1 MKTKKAKAPAPVIDV
16 TYYKSPIG
24 AMEIQAEGDQILRL
38 TYLDDGRKIP
48 KDMKPP
54 KGVLKEFTKQLGEYF
69 KGKRR
74 EFTVKFKVAGTDFQ
88 CQVWQKLMEIP
99 YGRVVTYWDVD
110 EVLGGTK
117 AYRAVGNACG
127 KNPLMLI
134 LPCHRVITSDG
145 GLGGYAG
152 EVWRKEWL
160 LEHEADMV
168 EKHGE

>member
-1 MKTKKAKAPAPVIDV
+1 MKKKTPAVKTDKA
-16 TYYKSPIG
+16 YYKSPIG
-24 AMEIQAEGDQILRL
+24 IIEILAEGDQISRL
-38 TYLDDGRKIP
+38 TYLDEGKKMP
-48 KDMKPP
+48 KSEPA
-54 KGVLKEFTKQLGEYF
+54 KGVLKTFLKQLEEYF

-110 EVLGGTK
+110 EVLGAAK
-117 AYRAVGNACG
+117 AYRAIGNACG

-160 LEHEADMV
+160 LEHEADV
-168 EKHGE
+168 LEKAGEL